1 MNPCYD
7 YCFLHLGLEYSP
19 ERCEFAKALQE
30 NKRLKSKKKAYW
42 MWKPNGMDQNIGAW
56 VCSNCGNRGSCTPT
70 DKKQNP
76 LLYAGAIYCGN
87 CGAEMIG
94 ADDDNDQI

>member
-42 MWKPNGMDQNIGAW
+42 MWKPNGMD
-56 VCSNCGNRGSCTPT
+56 
-70 DKKQNP
+70 
-76 LLYAGAIYCGN
+76 
-87 CGAEMIG
+87 
-94 ADDDNDQI
+94 